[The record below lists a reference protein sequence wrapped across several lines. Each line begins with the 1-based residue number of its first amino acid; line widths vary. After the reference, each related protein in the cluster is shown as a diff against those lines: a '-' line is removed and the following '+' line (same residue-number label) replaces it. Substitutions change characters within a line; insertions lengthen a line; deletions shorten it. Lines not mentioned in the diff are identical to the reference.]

1 MPRKRY
7 TAPAGMGNEEREKYK
22 VAIRRGYCQDYGSP
36 EWKHSFVGRFLSKY
50 PNRTKVLDLLKE
62 LCGHTPEWE
71 DMTDTLLRD
80 FKDSVSDSMCA
91 SSEKV
96 TLARLKS
103 VLSDY
108 DYILPSRNFRKILS
122 CKGEPSE
129 AVFLTEDEVSAIDAY
144 EPENDIERH
153 VKRLFMI
160 GCYTMARHSDCERLT
175 DANVEDGWLNYV
187 SQKTKVK
194 TKVPVHRNLMKYLNE
209 ADDMEVNDFVYND
222 TIREICRKCGIDREV
237 TIFRRGHETTAP
249 KYEFISSHTARRSGA
264 TNVYLRGG
272 EILQVSRLMGH
283 TNVHTTQRYLV
294 GNRELSDEVMGFF
307 NN

>member
-1 MPRKRY
+1 MRRSK
-7 TAPAGMGNEEREKYK
+7 TIVPADMSMEDRERYK
-22 VAIRRGYCQDYGSP
+22 VALRRGYCEEYGTP
-36 EWKHSFVGRFLSKY
+36 EWRHSFVGRFLQKY
-50 PNRTKVLDLLKE
+50 PERVKILDMLRD
-62 LCGHTPEWE
+62 LCGHIPTWD
-71 DMTDTLLRD
+71 DMTDMLLRD
-80 FKDSVSDSMCA
+80 FKDAVSEKVCA

-96 TLARLKS
+96 TLARLKA
-103 VLSDY
+103 VLADY
-108 DYILPSRNFRKILS
+108 DGQLPSRNFRKILS

-129 AVFLTEDEVSAIDAY
+129 AVFLTEDEVALIDAY
-144 EPENDIERH
+144 MPENDIERH

-194 TKVPVHRNLMKYLNE
+194 TKVPVHKNLLRYLNE
-209 ADDMEVNDFVYND
+209 PDDVEVNDFVYNV

-283 TNVHTTQRYLV
+283 TNVYTTQRYLV
-294 GNRELSDEVMGFF
+294 GNRELSSEVMGFF
-307 NN
+307 GN